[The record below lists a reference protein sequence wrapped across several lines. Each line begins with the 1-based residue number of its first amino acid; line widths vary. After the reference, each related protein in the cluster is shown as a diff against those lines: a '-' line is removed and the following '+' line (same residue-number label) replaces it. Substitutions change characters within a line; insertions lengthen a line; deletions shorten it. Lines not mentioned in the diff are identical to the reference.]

1 MIKPGLKNT
10 IETPDCGE
18 AALTGYDYHVY
29 TMTLRDRLLAFVI
42 GAAGAA
48 IVMHIFF
55 GNVFVDLL
63 AMVVTGI
70 VAQKIYRKM
79 MIERIKNK
87 LTIQFKDMLDS
98 VTSSISAGKV
108 AQAAF
113 MDAEKD
119 MRLQYGEDSYI
130 FRELHKINI
139 GLCNNLTIETILSDF
154 GRRSGVEDIE
164 SFANVFV
171 IANRQG
177 GNIKTILT
185 ETKSILC
192 DKIEIGNK
200 DHARSDKESAQH
212 HDDNAAPHRS
222 DERRLHRRRG
232 KLLLEHHG
240 EGRRAYRIRHCLHHR
255 KKDYI
260 NKNVTEDIADECDI
274 TYSWRCC
281 VGVLLRCLFQER

>member
-1 MIKPGLKNT
+1 MQERTWVSLIKPGLKNT
-10 IETPDCGE
+10 IETPDGGE

-192 DKIEIGNK
+192 DKIEIEQEIKTMLGATKNQLNIMMIMPLLIVPM
-200 DHARSDKESAQH
+200 SA
-212 HDDNAAPHRS
+212 
-222 DERRLHRRRG
+222 G
-232 KLLLEHHG
+232 FT
-240 EGRRAYRIRHCLHHR
+240 EGAENSFSNIMVKVGALIAFVIAYIIGR
-255 KKDYI
+255 K
-260 NKNVTEDIADECDI
+260 I
-274 TYSWRCC
+274 TSIKM
-281 VGVLLRCLFQER
+281 